1 MAHIVMVLIG
11 DISYDGRVRKEIRT
25 LVARG
30 HRVEL
35 VVSDFSKNGTAGH
48 DLGIK
53 IHTIPM
59 ALWST
64 PAMNF
69 LAQIRFNQIAAS
81 VISKLAPS
89 HIHCHDL
96 NTLLAGTWAKQKTG
110 AKLVFDAHE
119 LMPESMGGFKRTVW
133 DRIEKSCIADC
144 DHIIM
149 PEKNRIAYFKQK
161 YPKIGDIL
169 LLDNFPS
176 KTDIPEQSYDLFRP
190 LYPIAQN
197 QKIILYTGLISAK
210 RHVEELVESMTLC
223 RDEFVLVLLGTT
235 FKGYKEILRAKIR
248 TLGVQDRVF
257 GHDPVPHTQILY
269 YMASCDIGT
278 AFYQNT
284 NLNNFYCASNK
295 LYEYIALNKPLLT
308 NNYPG
313 LLETVASYKQGV
325 CLANVTPKRLAEA
338 YLQASD
344 DAVVTP
350 GAKKSFWEEEE
361 YVLHQLYDQSPT
373 HNSSFGR
380 TAQYAES
387 VFFDAPCQS
396 YRS

>member
-11 DISYDGRVRKEIRT
+11 NIGYDGRVRKEIRT

-35 VVSDFSKNGTAGH
+35 VVSDFSTNGGGGQ

-53 IHTIPM
+53 IHRIPM
-59 ALWST
+59 TLWST

-81 VISKLAPS
+81 IIAKLAPS

-96 NTLLAGTWAKQKTG
+96 NSLLAGVWAKQKTG

-119 LMPESMGGFKRTVW
+119 LMPESMGGFKKTIW
-133 DRIEKSCIADC
+133 ERIEKRCVDDC

-161 YPKIGDIL
+161 YPGIGCIL
-169 LLDNFPS
+169 LLENFPS
-176 KTDIPEQSYDLFRP
+176 RTDIPDQSYDLFRQ
-190 LYPIAQN
+190 LYPIAKD
-197 QKIILYTGLISAK
+197 QKIILYTGLIAGG
-210 RHVEELVESMTLC
+210 RHVEELVESMMLC
-223 RDEFVLVLLGTT
+223 SDQFVLLLLGMTY
-235 FKGYKEILRAKIR
+235 KGYKEILRAKIK
-248 TLGVQDRVF
+248 TLGVQDRIYV
-257 GHDPVPHTQILY
+257 HDPVPHAEILR

-278 AFYQNT
+278 AFYRNT
-284 NLNNFYCASNK
+284 DVNNLYCASNK
-295 LYEYIALNKPLLT
+295 LYEYIALNKAVLT

-313 LLETVASYKQGV
+313 LLETVARHKQGV
-325 CLANVTPKRLAEA
+325 CLADVTPRRLAEA
-338 YLQASD
+338 YLQGSD

-350 GAKKSFWEEEE
+350 GARKCFWEQEEC
-361 YVLHQLYDQSPT
+361 VLLQLYE
-373 HNSSFGR
+373 H
-380 TAQYAES
+380 
-387 VFFDAPCQS
+387 
-396 YRS
+396 